1 MGRVIVENLDAK
13 VVDSFFMLLNFM
25 KVDESWSFV
34 YYLCCESPSLPCI
47 NRYYW
52 PQVGKVKVYTS
63 SKTAVIF
70 MEN

>member
-1 MGRVIVENLDAK
+1 
-13 VVDSFFMLLNFM
+13 MLLNFM
-25 KVDESWSFV
+25 KVGESWSFV

-47 NRYYW
+47 ERYYW
-52 PQVGKVKVYTS
+52 QVGKVKVYTS